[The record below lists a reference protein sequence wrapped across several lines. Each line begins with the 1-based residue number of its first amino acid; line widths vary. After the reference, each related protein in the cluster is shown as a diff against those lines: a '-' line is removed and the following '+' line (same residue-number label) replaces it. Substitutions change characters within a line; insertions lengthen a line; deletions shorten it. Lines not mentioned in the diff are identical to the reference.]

1 MKLDKLD
8 FNAFLWPSLIL
19 ALSLS
24 LAIAAVYYTHTLKV
38 LQYRHF
44 TQVEKARAN
53 ASSRLQ
59 KADEEIKQILQYKN
73 DYEKLR
79 QKGFIGGEQ
88 RINWLDM
95 LRQANQQLGL
105 FGIQYQIEPQQPYS
119 GKLNLNLGGYQLQ
132 QSTMKLEFGLLHE
145 EDLMRF
151 INQVSAQEAGI
162 FVLDK
167 CALSRNQATET
178 PSVQQNIKAQCELL
192 WLSLKTS

>member
-1 MKLDKLD
+1 MKIEKLD
-8 FNAFLWPSLIL
+8 FNTFLWPSLIL
-19 ALSLS
+19 ALSLG
-24 LAIAAVYYTHTLKV
+24 LAIAAVYYTHTLQV
-38 LQYRHF
+38 LQYRDL
-44 TQVEKARAN
+44 TQAEQARAN

-73 DYEKLR
+73 DYEKLK

-105 FGIQYQIEPQQPYS
+105 FGIQYQIEPQQPYA

-132 QSTMKLEFGLLHE
+132 QSVMKLEFGLLHE

-151 INQVSAQEAGI
+151 INLVSAQEAGI

-167 CALSRNQATET
+167 CALTRNQATET